1 MVCCCRVSSGTTSSK
16 YPDLRPCLMLPELS
30 IAVGSCLQHSKGAL
44 CIKSGILCAASG
56 IQEHGRGRLAR
67 PLGESAGHGAQQL
80 PRQPTYPNTH
90 LGDRLTFN
98 TGNKENT
105 KSLRTVKNKDLTFA
119 LAQCS
124 QCNDCNLVQHFVLFC
139 AVAMH
144 SCVHNAV
151 EQSDMTQACCV
162 TTSETLIWWLTT
174 ISRPAFIF
182 EAAWST
188 NFGISASPF
197 ISHHYC
203 NLIAPL
209 LL

>member
-1 MVCCCRVSSGTTSSK
+1 
-16 YPDLRPCLMLPELS
+16 
-30 IAVGSCLQHSKGAL
+30 
-44 CIKSGILCAASG
+44 
-56 IQEHGRGRLAR
+56 
-67 PLGESAGHGAQQL
+67 
-80 PRQPTYPNTH
+80 
-90 LGDRLTFN
+90 
-98 TGNKENT
+98 
-105 KSLRTVKNKDLTFA
+105 
-119 LAQCS
+119 
-124 QCNDCNLVQHFVLFC
+124 
-139 AVAMH
+139 MH

-203 NLIAPL
+203 DLIAPL
-209 LL
+209 LLWFTTKTKQSADNVQAGQYTQTPTRSQGPGPSPQHRMGVSSQHQMQDSPQRQPQGRHQSRDRAGAIMRPQLTGQPSDHGDKKCLAA